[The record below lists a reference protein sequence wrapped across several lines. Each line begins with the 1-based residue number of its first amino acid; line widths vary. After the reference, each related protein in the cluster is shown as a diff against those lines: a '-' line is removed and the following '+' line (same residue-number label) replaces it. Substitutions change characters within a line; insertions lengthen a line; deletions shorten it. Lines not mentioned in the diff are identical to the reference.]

1 MKLADQKKGTLLAFT
16 AIMFI
21 TPDSLLIRL
30 SNVESWNLIF
40 YRGFIPF
47 VVVFIGLLIIKRS
60 KFFYSIIENGWHG
73 IGYIC
78 TFIVTNILFVV
89 SIENTNVANTLIMI
103 SLAPMLSALVSFI
116 FLKEFPDRKTWVA
129 ITITTLAVIYIF
141 IDSFEKG
148 DVKGNVYGFI
158 CALGLAAGA
167 VIIRAGKK
175 NANLIPSAMTAK
187 LIIALI
193 ALFFVDDLNIEGNDF
208 LFIPAMCIF
217 CVAIPFVLITLAPRY
232 ITAAEVNLFFLLE
245 TVLGPFWVWLVIKEQ
260 PSVETIIGGVVI
272 ILTIAI
278 HSFLALK
285 KNIIKN

>member
-208 LFIPAMCIF
+208 LFIPAMCVF

-260 PSVETIIGGVVI
+260 PSMETIFGGVVI
-272 ILTIAI
+272 ILTIAT

-285 KNIIKN
+285 KT

>member
-1 MKLADQKKGTLLAFT
+1 MKTADQKKGTLLAFT

-47 VVVFIGLLIIKRS
+47 LVVFIGLLIIKRS

-73 IGYIC
+73 VGYIC

-103 SLAPMLSALVSFI
+103 SLAPMLSALVSFV

-260 PSVETIIGGVVI
+260 PSVERIIGGVVI
-272 ILTIAI
+272 ILTIAT

-285 KNIIKN
+285 KT

>member
-1 MKLADQKKGTLLAFT
+1 MNITDQKKGTLLAFT

-47 VVVFIGLLIIKRS
+47 LVVFIGILIIKKS

-73 IGYIC
+73 VGYIC

-103 SLAPMLSALVSFI
+103 SLAPMLSALVSFV

-260 PSVETIIGGVVI
+260 PSMETIFGGVII
-272 ILTIAI
+272 ILTI
-278 HSFLALK
+278 
-285 KNIIKN
+285 

>member
-47 VVVFIGLLIIKRS
+47 LVVFIGILIIKKS

-73 IGYIC
+73 VGYIC

-103 SLAPMLSALVSFI
+103 SLAPMLSALVSFV

-141 IDSFEKG
+141 VDSFEKG

-167 VIIRAGKK
+167 VIIRSGKK

-193 ALFFVDDLNIEGNDF
+193 ALFFVDDLNIEGNDL

-260 PSVETIIGGVVI
+260 PSMETIIGGVVI
-272 ILTIAI
+272 ILTIAT

-285 KNIIKN
+285 KT

>member
-30 SNVESWNLIF
+30 SNVQSWNLIF

-193 ALFFVDDLNIEGNDF
+193 ALFFVDDVNIEGNDF
-208 LFIPAMCIF
+208 LIIPGMCVF

-260 PSVETIIGGVVI
+260 PSMETIFGGVVI
-272 ILTIAI
+272 ILTIAT

-285 KNIIKN
+285 KI

>member
-1 MKLADQKKGTLLAFT
+1 MKVEDQKKGTLLAFT

-30 SNVESWNLIF
+30 SDVHSWNLIF

-47 VVVFIGLLIIKRS
+47 FIVFIGLLIIQRS
-60 KFFYSIIENGWHG
+60 KLFSSIIENGWHG

-89 SIENTNVANTLIMI
+89 SIENTNVANTLIMV
-103 SLAPMLSALVSFI
+103 SLAPMLSALISFV
-116 FLKEFPDRKTWVA
+116 FLKEFPDKKTWTA

-141 IDSFEKG
+141 VDSFEKG
-148 DVKGNVYGFI
+148 DVIGNLYGFI

-167 VIIRAGKK
+167 VIIRSGKK
-175 NANLIPSAMTAK
+175 SANLIPSAMTAK

-193 ALFFVDDLNIEGNDF
+193 CLFFVDDLSIKGND
-208 LFIPAMCIF
+208 LFIIPTMCIF

-260 PSVETIIGGVVI
+260 PSIETIIGGGVI
-272 ILTIAI
+272 IITIAA

-285 KNIIKN
+285 KNIN

>member
-1 MKLADQKKGTLLAFT
+1 MKLSDQKKGTLLAFT

-47 VVVFIGLLIIKRS
+47 IVVFIGLLIIKRS

-89 SIENTNVANTLIMI
+89 SIENTNVANTLIMV

-116 FLKEFPDRKTWVA
+116 FLREYPDRKTWVA

-260 PSVETIIGGVVI
+260 PSMETIIGGVVI
-272 ILTIAI
+272 ILTIAT

-285 KNIIKN
+285 KT

>member
-47 VVVFIGLLIIKRS
+47 IVVFIGLLIIKRS

-78 TFIVTNILFVV
+78 TFIVTNILFVL
-89 SIENTNVANTLIMI
+89 SIENTNVANTLIML

-116 FLKEFPDRKTWVA
+116 FLKEYPNKKTWVA

-187 LIIALI
+187 LLIALI
-193 ALFFVDDLNIEGNDF
+193 ALFFVDDLSIEGNDF
-208 LFIPAMCIF
+208 LFIPAMCVF

-245 TVLGPFWVWLVIKEQ
+245 TILGPFWVWLVIKEQ
-260 PSVETIIGGVVI
+260 PSMETIFGGVVI
-272 ILTIAI
+272 ILTIAT
-278 HSFLALK
+278 HCFLTLK
-285 KNIIKN
+285 KT

>member
-1 MKLADQKKGTLLAFT
+1 MDTKDQKKGTLLAFT
-16 AIMFI
+16 AMMFI

-40 YRGFIPF
+40 YRGLIPF
-47 VVVFIGLLIIKRS
+47 TVVFIGLLIIKRS

-89 SIENTNVANTLIMI
+89 SIENTSVANTLIMV

-116 FLKEFPDRKTWVA
+116 FLKEYPDKKTWTA

-148 DVKGNVYGFI
+148 DVIGNVYGFI

-187 LIIALI
+187 LIISLI
-193 ALFFVDDLNIEGNDF
+193 ALFFVDDLSIKGNDF
-208 LFIPAMCIF
+208 LFIPAMCVF

-260 PSVETIIGGVVI
+260 PSMETIIGGVVI
-272 ILTIAI
+272 ILTIGT

-285 KNIIKN
+285 KT

>member
-1 MKLADQKKGTLLAFT
+1 MKIEDQKKGTLLAFT

-30 SNVESWNLIF
+30 SNIESWNLIF
-40 YRGFIPF
+40 YRGLIPF
-47 VVVFIGLLIIKRS
+47 IVVFIGLLIVQKS
-60 KFFYSIIENGWHG
+60 KIFHSIIENGWHG
-73 IGYIC
+73 AGYIC
-78 TFIVTNILFVV
+78 TFIITNILFVI
-89 SIENTNVANTLIMI
+89 SIENTNVANTLIMV
-103 SLAPMLSALVSFI
+103 SLAPMLSALISFV
-116 FLKEFPDRKTWVA
+116 FLKEFPDNKTWLA

-141 IDSFEKG
+141 VDSFEKG

-193 ALFFVDDLNIEGNDF
+193 CLFFVDDLSIKGNDF
-208 LFIPAMCIF
+208 LIIPAMCVF

-232 ITAAEVNLFFLLE
+232 VTAAEVNLFFLLE
-245 TVLGPFWVWLVIKEQ
+245 TVLGPLWVWLVIKEQ
-260 PSVETIIGGVVI
+260 PSTETIIGGVVI

-278 HSFLALK
+278 HSFFALK
-285 KNIIKN
+285 KT

>member
-1 MKLADQKKGTLLAFT
+1 MKSSDQKKGTLLAFT

-47 VVVFIGLLIIKRS
+47 FVVFIGLLIVQKS
-60 KFFYSIIENGWHG
+60 KIFHSIIENGWHG
-73 IGYIC
+73 AGYIC
-78 TFIVTNILFVV
+78 TFIVTNILFVI
-89 SIENTNVANTLIMI
+89 SIENTNVANTLIMV
-103 SLAPMLSALVSFI
+103 SLAPMLSALISFI
-116 FLKEFPDRKTWVA
+116 FLKEYPDKKTWIA

-141 IDSFEKG
+141 VDSFEKG

-158 CALGLAAGA
+158 CAMGLAAGA
-167 VIIRAGKK
+167 VIIRSGKK

-187 LIIALI
+187 FIIALI
-193 ALFFVDDLNIEGNDF
+193 CLFFIDDLTVIKGND
-208 LFIPAMCIF
+208 LLIIPVMCIF

-260 PSVETIIGGVVI
+260 PSIETIIGGAVI
-272 ILTIAI
+272 ILTIAT

-285 KNIIKN
+285 KT

>member
-1 MKLADQKKGTLLAFT
+1 MKSSDQKKGTLLAFI

-30 SNVESWNLIF
+30 SSVESWNLIF
-40 YRGFIPF
+40 YRGLIPF
-47 VVVFIGLLIIKRS
+47 VVVFIGLLIVQKNKI
-60 KFFYSIIENGWHG
+60 FYSIIENGWHG
-73 IGYIC
+73 AAYIC
-78 TFIVTNILFVV
+78 TFIVTNILFVI
-89 SIENTNVANTLIMI
+89 SIENTNVANTLIMV
-103 SLAPMLSALVSFI
+103 SLAPMLSALISFF
-116 FLKEFPDRKTWVA
+116 FLKEYPDKKTWLA
-129 ITITTLAVIYIF
+129 ISITTLAVIYIF

-158 CALGLAAGA
+158 CAIGLAAGA
-167 VIIRAGKK
+167 VIIRSGKK

-193 ALFFVDDLNIEGNDF
+193 CLFFVDDLTIQGKDF
-208 LFIPAMCIF
+208 LIIPAMCVF

-245 TVLGPFWVWLVIKEQ
+245 TVFGPLWVWFVIKEQ
-260 PSVETIIGGVVI
+260 PSLETIIGGLII
-272 ILTIAI
+272 ILTIGT

-285 KNIIKN
+285 KT

>member
-1 MKLADQKKGTLLAFT
+1 MKISDQKKGTLFAFT

-30 SNVESWNLIF
+30 SNVHSWNLIF

-47 VVVFIGLLIIKRS
+47 FIVFISLIIIQKS
-60 KFFYSIIENGWHG
+60 KLFSSLKENGWHG
-73 IGYIC
+73 LGYIC
-78 TFIVTNILFVV
+78 TFIVTNILFVY
-89 SIENTNVANTLIMI
+89 SIENTNVANTLVMV
-103 SLAPMLSALVSFI
+103 SLAPMLSALISFV
-116 FLKEFPDRKTWVA
+116 FLKELPDKKTWIA
-129 ITITTLAVIYIF
+129 IIITTLAVIYIF

-148 DVKGNVYGFI
+148 DVKGNIYGFI
-158 CALGLAAGA
+158 CAMGLAAGA
-167 VIIRAGKK
+167 VIIRSGKK
-175 NANLIPSAMTAK
+175 SANLIPSAMIAK

-193 ALFFVDDLNIEGNDF
+193 ALFFIDDLTIKGND
-208 LFIPAMCIF
+208 LLIIPAMCVF

-232 ITAAEVNLFFLLE
+232 ITASEVNLFFLLE

-260 PSVETIIGGVVI
+260 PSIETITGGIII

-285 KNIIKN
+285 KT

>member
-47 VVVFIGLLIIKRS
+47 LVVFIGILIIKKS

-73 IGYIC
+73 VGYIC

-103 SLAPMLSALVSFI
+103 SLAPMLSALVSFV

-167 VIIRAGKK
+167 VIIRHGKK
-175 NANLIPSAMTAK
+175 NTNLIPSAMTAK

-193 ALFFVDDLNIEGNDF
+193 ALFFVDDLNIQGNDF
-208 LFIPAMCIF
+208 LIIPTMCIF

-260 PSVETIIGGVVI
+260 PSIETIIGGAAI
-272 ILTIAI
+272 ILTIAT
-278 HSFLALK
+278 HSYLALK
-285 KNIIKN
+285 KT

>member
-1 MKLADQKKGTLLAFT
+1 MKISDQKKGTLFAFT

-30 SNVESWNLIF
+30 SNVHSWNLIF

-47 VVVFIGLLIIKRS
+47 FVVFVSLIIIQKS
-60 KFFYSIIENGWHG
+60 KLFSSLKENGWHG
-73 IGYIC
+73 LGYIC
-78 TFIVTNILFVV
+78 TFIVTNILFVY
-89 SIENTNVANTLIMI
+89 SIENTNVANTLVMV
-103 SLAPMLSALVSFI
+103 SLAPMLSALISFI
-116 FLKEFPDRKTWVA
+116 FLKELPDKKTWIA
-129 ITITTLAVIYIF
+129 IIITTIAVIYIF

-148 DVKGNVYGFI
+148 DVKGNIYGFI

-175 NANLIPSAMTAK
+175 SANLIPSAMIAK

-193 ALFFVDDLNIEGNDF
+193 ALFFIDDLTIKGND
-208 LFIPAMCIF
+208 LLIIPAMCVF

-232 ITAAEVNLFFLLE
+232 ITASEVNLFFLLE

-260 PSVETIIGGVVI
+260 PSIETITGGIII

>member
-47 VVVFIGLLIIKRS
+47 LVVFIGLLIIKKS

-73 IGYIC
+73 LGYIC

-141 IDSFEKG
+141 VDSFEKG

-260 PSVETIIGGVVI
+260 PSIETIVGGAVI
-272 ILTIAI
+272 ILSIAI

-285 KNIIKN
+285 KT